1 VELYINSSWTK
12 LYSHSYIAEALA
24 WSENGN
30 HATIFATGN
39 TADEAHTKLLNALRE
54 LSLIPEA
61 VSMHDELH
69 KVRRKDDLGDPSG
82 AC

>member
-12 LYSHSYIAEALA
+12 LYGHAYIAEALA

-30 HATIFATGN
+30 HATIFATGD
-39 TADEAHTKLLNALRE
+39 TADVANTKLLNALRE
-54 LSLIPEA
+54 LRLLPEA
-61 VSMHDELH
+61 VSAHDELD

>member
-1 VELYINSSWTK
+1 MELYINSSWTK
-12 LYSHSYIAEALA
+12 LYGHAYIAEALA

-39 TADEAHTKLLNALRE
+39 TADGANTKLLNALRE

-61 VSMHDELH
+61 RSAHDELN